1 RDGDERRS
9 AIVVQ
14 LRSRGRVPDAGHPA
28 ALSDEPRLRGGGPRP
43 ASRRAA
49 VSVPE
54 AFRERRAAHQP
65 VSPIVER
72 RRLPLRL
79 HAPQPRVAEGSRR
92 PVRLVDVRHRSVRAT
107 ARRRTDDLS
116 LLRATRQRQRL
127 RRAAVHAGAGFDAV
141 RRAAGAAERRV
152 EVQARLGRVPRRD
165 GAAQHPPGLH
175 DVRGVA
181 VARGVSR
188 GALSGLPGI
197 RGSSVQQDRVV
208 RTSPGRRAIRARA
221 PVPGVLSCPWHSAA
235 PEREPGRV
243 AVSVYT
249 LDPLGDRRWPAFVD
263 ERPDASVFH
272 TPAWLDALRRT
283 YGYAPVVYTTTPPHR
298 PLANGVVFARVSSW
312 LTGRRL
318 VSLPFADHCE
328 PLADAQGDG
337 EILAG
342 LRGAA
347 RREGWKYVELRPLSS
362 AYADRFDAA
371 RSATFCFHAIDLT
384 PPAEDLFRSLHKN
397 AIQQMVR
404 RAEREG
410 LRYERGVTDALLT
423 AFYRLLTVTR
433 RRHRVPP
440 QPYTWFVNLRGCMG
454 DRLRVHLARARDD
467 RPIAAILTLQH
478 GHTVVYKYGA

>member
-1 RDGDERRS
+1 MRRCHSIPPSVADGAIRLTRSSRSPRPSDCDRARHGNLDATDTPPRDDVSSGAAAAAESVLLRQTGDSAIDALCASLFRLEADTPRIGHVLADRSRVERRARWLARMARRQIVRARADPRRRKPPRPRTLSAARRDGDERRS

-49 VSVPE
+49 VSVAE

-208 RTSPGRRAIRARA
+208 RTSPGRRAIRAGA

-283 YGYAPVVYTTTPPHR
+283 YGYAPVVYTTT
-298 PLANGVVFARVSSW
+298 
-312 LTGRRL
+312 
-318 VSLPFADHCE
+318 
-328 PLADAQGDG
+328 
-337 EILAG
+337 
-342 LRGAA
+342 
-347 RREGWKYVELRPLSS
+347 
-362 AYADRFDAA
+362 
-371 RSATFCFHAIDLT
+371 
-384 PPAEDLFRSLHKN
+384 
-397 AIQQMVR
+397 
-404 RAEREG
+404 
-410 LRYERGVTDALLT
+410 
-423 AFYRLLTVTR
+423 
-433 RRHRVPP
+433 
-440 QPYTWFVNLRGCMG
+440 
-454 DRLRVHLARARDD
+454 
-467 RPIAAILTLQH
+467 
-478 GHTVVYKYGA
+478 